1 MQPCIYVPLLYK
13 DSKQVMSLQE
23 SGSPFLPYHRHL
35 ELHVL
40 AAQAGLLTESSGRVK
55 A

>member
-35 ELHVL
+35 EL